1 MPTLS
6 DRPMKERLE
15 LVEHFY
21 AEEADHIGRT
31 LRIQKGALNSILD
44 YSLHSN
50 LGVLK
55 NLVQLSCAKAF
66 LRENV
71 AGNRTGEIAVTFS
84 DLSFQT
90 YNVSAETEKYA
101 HGDLRFAED
110 LVVPNQRIQSSAA
123 DVASFVDVYDFV
135 ESRLSGEQ
143 EQHHDAGNLQ
153 QNLDE
158 LRDQIMEAYF
168 RQMSHLFQT
177 SGLDL
182 PALREKYAEQTPEKV
197 ILSTCITGIGSA
209 RSIQEILQKRL
220 AYIPRLHVVAVSALD
235 SMEKLAEKYGSS
247 LRLVVGTV
255 EPNIPG
261 VPFITADRVFSRE
274 GILEIASI
282 VDDWGMDAG
291 QAITGQA
298 ESAGG
303 ETISLLAQSLRY
315 IAPHVEQQMA
325 IDCIE
330 TMTQQLESGDYRRTL
345 PQDVCVRL
353 FMHAASMLE
362 RIVDGNPLAM
372 EPEHEDLVRQ
382 NAAWFARLQAL
393 ITASFAPFGYEIPQA
408 EVFYFMLSL
417 PQTLE

>member
-1 MPTLS
+1 
-6 DRPMKERLE
+6 
-15 LVEHFY
+15 
-21 AEEADHIGRT
+21 
-31 LRIQKGALNSILD
+31 
-44 YSLHSN
+44 
-50 LGVLK
+50 
-55 NLVQLSCAKAF
+55 
-66 LRENV
+66 
-71 AGNRTGEIAVTFS
+71 
-84 DLSFQT
+84 
-90 YNVSAETEKYA
+90 
-101 HGDLRFAED
+101 
-110 LVVPNQRIQSSAA
+110 
-123 DVASFVDVYDFV
+123 
-135 ESRLSGEQ
+135 
-143 EQHHDAGNLQ
+143 
-153 QNLDE
+153 
-158 LRDQIMEAYF
+158 MEAYF

-274 GILEIASI
+274 GILAIASI

-298 ESAGG
+298 ESAGR

-330 TMTQQLESGDYRRTL
+330 TMTQQLESGYYRRTL
-345 PQDVCVRL
+345 PQDVRVRL

-372 EPEHEDLVRQ
+372 EPELEDLVRQ

-408 EVFYFMLSL
+408 EVFCFMLSL